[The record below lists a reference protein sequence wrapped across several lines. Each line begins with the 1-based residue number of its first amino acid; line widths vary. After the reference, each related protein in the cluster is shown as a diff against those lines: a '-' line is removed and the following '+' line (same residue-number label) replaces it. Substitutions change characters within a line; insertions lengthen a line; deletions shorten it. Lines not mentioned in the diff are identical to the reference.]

1 MIGAFKPNLNKHSK
15 WSSTIV
21 TKCKLEALNHAIEKD
36 ESFIDTVWYDDQE
49 FYHVLSPHKVSNVE
63 TERPLYDQIVQQEII
78 ELHKLQS
85 LIESKGGK
93 VTDLN
98 TDAITCTFED
108 NKLPFEL
115 SDGKN
120 IDGYYWDDEK
130 TILKYKL
137 EPVGKHVLYPKME
150 KFIRTDKYEHK
161 TEEFDI
167 IPDVEDN
174 DFTPLINYIIYS
186 ESSCLITGPPGAGK
200 TTLLNMVKEYLT
212 ESNKV

>member
-1 MIGAFKPNLNKHSK
+1 MFL
-15 WSSTIV
+15 T
-21 TKCKLEALNHAIEKD
+21 TL
-36 ESFIDTVWYDDQE
+36 F
-49 FYHVLSPHKVSNVE
+49 
-63 TERPLYDQIVQQEII
+63 IVQQEII

-137 EPVGKHVLYPKME
+137 EPV
-150 KFIRTDKYEHK
+150 
-161 TEEFDI
+161 
-167 IPDVEDN
+167 
-174 DFTPLINYIIYS
+174 
-186 ESSCLITGPPGAGK
+186 
-200 TTLLNMVKEYLT
+200 
-212 ESNKV
+212 